1 MAHNL
6 TFTMIKPEA
15 MRRGYAGGILKMIQ
29 DDGFQ
34 VIALKMKYLSTEEAQ
49 QFYSMHSEKPFYK
62 DLVSFMSGGPIISAV
77 LKKENAV
84 EEYRELIGSTD
95 PNEATKGTIR
105 KEFATNKTMNAVHG
119 SDSDE
124 NAKIEM
130 DFHFTSNE
138 IF

>member
-15 MRRGYAGGILKMIQ
+15 MRKGYAGGILKMIQ
-29 DDGFQ
+29 DSGFQ
-34 VIALKMKYLSTEEAQ
+34 VIALKMKHLSNEQAK

-62 DLVSFMSGGPIISAV
+62 DLVSFMSGGPIISAI
-77 LKKENAV
+77 LKKDNAV
-84 EEYRELIGSTD
+84 EEYRKLIGSTD
-95 PNEATKGTIR
+95 PDEATKGTIR